1 VHVLLARHVRLFAA
15 DRNVRSHRY
24 FRILNEI
31 PTVLMI
37 IIVIMVII
45 KPF

>member
-1 VHVLLARHVRLFAA
+1 SRPVPRSAGGRNATPARFWRMM
-15 DRNVRSHRY
+15 
-24 FRILNEI
+24 NEV